1 MAGMSISRVPLTPGG
16 PIFSRLSWGA
26 WRLADARLEAKDI
39 VALVRAAFELGITT
53 IDHADIYGSY
63 TCEKLFGD
71 ALATDTQLRSQLQ
84 LVSKCGIKL
93 ISAQRP
99 AHRLKHYDTTEGH
112 IVASAEKSL
121 AALQVDHIDLLLI
134 HRPDPLMDADEVARA
149 FVKLK
154 DAGKALHFGVS
165 NFTPSQFDLLASR
178 LPFPLVTNQ
187 IQFSALHLDAL
198 ENGLLDHCQRL
209 RVPPM
214 IWSPLHG
221 GRLIKEETA
230 RALTVRETLAA
241 IGKEIGATPEQTA
254 IAWILMHP
262 SRPLPVLGTNNLQR
276 LRSMAEVEKVPLTR
290 EHWFRIWTASAGRE
304 VA

>member
-1 MAGMSISRVPLTPGG
+1 
-16 PIFSRLSWGA
+16 
-26 WRLADARLEAKDI
+26 
-39 VALVRAAFELGITT
+39 
-53 IDHADIYGSY
+53 
-63 TCEKLFGD
+63 
-71 ALATDTQLRSQLQ
+71 LRSQLQ

-112 IVASAEKSL
+112 IVASAENSL
-121 AALQVDHIDLLLI
+121 AALRVDHIDLLLI

-154 DAGKALHFGVS
+154 DAGKVLHFGVS
-165 NFTPSQFDLLASR
+165 NFTPNQFDLLASR

>member
-1 MAGMSISRVPLTPGG
+1 MARMSISRLQLTPGG
-16 PIFSRLSWGA
+16 PVFSRLSWGA
-26 WRLADARLEAKDI
+26 WRLADARLESKDI
-39 VALVRAAFELGITT
+39 LSLVRAAFELGITT

-71 ALATDTQLRSQLQ
+71 ALAADIRLRSQLQ
-84 LVSKCGIKL
+84 LVTKCGIKL

-99 AHRLKHYDTTEGH
+99 GHRLKHYDTTAAH
-112 IVASAEKSL
+112 IIASAENSL
-121 AALQVDHIDLLLI
+121 AALRVDHVDLLLI
-134 HRPDPLMDADEVARA
+134 HRPDPIMDADEVAGA

-154 DAGKALHFGVS
+154 EAGKVLHFGVS

-178 LPFPLVTNQ
+178 LPFALVTNQ
-187 IQFSALHLDAL
+187 IQLSVLHLDAL
-198 ENGLLDHCQRL
+198 ENGSLDHLQRL

-221 GRLIKEETA
+221 GRLLREESA

-276 LRSMAEVEKVPLTR
+276 LRSLAEVEKIPLTR

>member
-1 MAGMSISRVPLTPGG
+1 MSISRLQLTSSG
-16 PIFSRLSWGA
+16 PVFSRLSWGA
-26 WRLADARLEAKDI
+26 WRLADSRLEPKDI
-39 VALVRAAFELGITT
+39 LALVRAAFDLGITT

-71 ALATDTQLRSQLQ
+71 ALSADTQLRSQLQ
-84 LVSKCGIKL
+84 LVTKCGIKL

-99 AHRLKHYDTTEGH
+99 AHRLKHYDTTAAH
-112 IVASAEKSL
+112 IIASAENSL
-121 AALQVDHIDLLLI
+121 AALRVDHIDLLLI

-154 DAGKALHFGVS
+154 EAGKVLHFGVS

-187 IQFSALHLDAL
+187 IQLSVLHLDAL
-198 ENGLLDHCQRL
+198 ENGSLDHCQRL

-254 IAWILMHP
+254 IAWILLHP
-262 SRPLPVLGTNNLQR
+262 SRPIPVLGTNNLQR
-276 LRSMAEVEKVPLTR
+276 LRSLAEVEKVPLTR